1 MLRSIRQFAILGA
14 VLLTGIGELSA
25 QAILKPP
32 FGLRWGDSPEKL
44 ITWGRKHNLDITI
57 SMPGKQ
63 DGLSLLRIYSSDGHL
78 PDSEASALE
87 ARFLGGRLYELT
99 VDYADPKAGP
109 DEMEARFEA
118 LKRQTIKE
126 YGKLKTNKQQ
136 RTIRDQFV
144 TRTESYH
151 REPVKG
157 LFLLLAYTEVEDLLR
172 SSKSSRF
179 SLIYRNDNYR
189 RELERS
195 LQQEGP

>member
-1 MLRSIRQFAILGA
+1 MLRSCRQLAIAGVMLLGG
-14 VLLTGIGELSA
+14 VSELTA

-44 ITWGRKHNLDITI
+44 ITWGRKHDLDITI

-63 DGLSLLRIYSSDGHL
+63 DGLSLLRIYSDGGKL
-78 PDSEASALE
+78 PDSEATALE

-99 VDYADPKAGP
+99 VDYTDPKAGA
-109 DEMEARFEA
+109 DEMEARFDA
-118 LKRQTIKE
+118 LKRQTTKE

-136 RTIRDQFV
+136 RTVSDQYV

-157 LFLLLAYTEVEDLLR
+157 LFLLLAYTEAEDLLR

-195 LQQEGP
+195 LQQP